1 MRRLRATRAA
11 ALAAALAAPLAAPLA
26 AADCRPLEHEGRPYT
41 VCEVTPEHDDLRLFH
56 SDATGAPYGHF
67 GTLEAALEDRGLR
80 LGPAMNAG
88 MYHPDR
94 APVGLYVEEGEERM
108 YLVTSDGPGNFGLLP
123 NGVLCLRPGR
133 ADVIETRA
141 FARRAPA
148 CRFATQSGPMLVI
161 DGALHPRFLPDSTSR
176 YIRNG
181 VGTAADGARL
191 VMAIS
196 ETPVTFHE
204 FGRLFR
210 DALGVEQALYLDGNV
225 SRLHAPG
232 LGRSDFGRPMGPILA
247 VVEPTR

>member
-1 MRRLRATRAA
+1 MRRLRA
-11 ALAAALAAPLAAPLA
+11 ALAAALGAALGAAIAAPLA
-26 AADCRPLEHEGRPYT
+26 AAECRPLEHEGRPYT
-41 VCEVTPEHDDLRLFH
+41 VCEVDPDRDDLRLFH

-108 YLVTSDGPGNFGLLP
+108 YLVTSEGPGNFGLLP

-133 ADVIETRA
+133 AEVIETRA

-161 DGALHPRFLPDSTSR
+161 DGALHPRFLPGSTSR

-181 VGTAADGARL
+181 VGTSADGARL

-247 VVEPTR
+247 VVEPAR

>member
-11 ALAAALAAPLAAPLA
+11 ALAAALAASLAAPLA

-41 VCEVTPEHDDLRLFH
+41 VCEVTPERDDLRLFH

-67 GTLEAALEDRGLR
+67 GTLEAALEDRDLR

-94 APVGLYVEEGEERM
+94 APVGLYIEEGEERM

-247 VVEPTR
+247 VVEPAR